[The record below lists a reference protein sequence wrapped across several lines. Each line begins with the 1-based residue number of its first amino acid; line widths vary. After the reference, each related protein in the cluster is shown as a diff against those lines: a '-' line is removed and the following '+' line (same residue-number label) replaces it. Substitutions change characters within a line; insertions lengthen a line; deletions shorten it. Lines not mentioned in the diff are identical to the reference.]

1 MTGLAMRKITLLAL
15 VLVSG
20 CAPTTLQGQRQI
32 PTNLK
37 SAYGVTTVGRPLGG
51 LSMEDLA
58 GKSEAQ
64 IVAALG
70 QPFYVSID
78 PKTGGRVIAYV
89 DGFCKMT
96 SGVGQAV
103 VIGQDGVRPAPSPTY
118 KASIG
123 SAIRWSIT
131 YNPDGST
138 RVEWSQMPRGEEVL
152 EEIKK
157 AGGTRCP
164 N

>member
-1 MTGLAMRKITLLAL
+1 MRKIAFLAL

-20 CAPTTLQGQRQI
+20 CAPTVQQGQRQI
-32 PTNLK
+32 PTDLK
-37 SAYGVTTVGRPLGG
+37 STYGVTTVGRPLDG
-51 LSMEDLA
+51 LVKEDLL
-58 GKSEAQ
+58 GKTEAQ
-64 IVAALG
+64 IVTALG
-70 QPFYVSID
+70 KPFYVSTD

-96 SGVGQAV
+96 SGVGQAL
-103 VIGQDGVRPAPSPTY
+103 VIGQDGVRPAPGPAY
-118 KASIG
+118 KTSIG
-123 SAIRWSIT
+123 SAIRWAIT

-138 RVEWSQMPRGEEVL
+138 RVEWSQMPRAEEVL

-157 AGGTRCP
+157 AGGSHCP